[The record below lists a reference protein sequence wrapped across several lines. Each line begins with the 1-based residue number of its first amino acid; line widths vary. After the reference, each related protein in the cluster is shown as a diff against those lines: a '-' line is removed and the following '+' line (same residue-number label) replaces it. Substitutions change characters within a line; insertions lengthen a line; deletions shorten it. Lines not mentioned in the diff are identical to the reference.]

1 MAYVAR
7 TQEPSRRRLSVD
19 SLSLLELV
27 VLVPAAGVL
36 VLWLITRWFDIQWSC
51 ITGVGEQGN
60 TPGDSYS
67 DTFAV
72 LGTFGWIVVAIAVL
86 FAHIAERPRLAA
98 VVAAAWFGLLVAGA
112 FLCRRDRPRTVP
124 ELI

>member
-1 MAYVAR
+1 MAFVAR
-7 TQEPSRRRLSVD
+7 AQEPSHRRRLSVD

-27 VLVPAAGVL
+27 VLVPAAGVI
-36 VLWLITRWFDIQWSC
+36 VLWLIPKWFDIHWSC
-51 ITGVGEQGN
+51 ITGLGELGN

-72 LGTFGWIVVAIAVL
+72 LGTFGWIVVAIVVL

-98 VVAAAWFGLLVAGA
+98 VIAAAWFGLLVGGA
-112 FLCRRDRPRTVP
+112 LLWAAAIGPAPCPS
-124 ELI
+124 

>member
-1 MAYVAR
+1 MAFVAR
-7 TQEPSRRRLSVD
+7 AQEPSRRHLSVD

-36 VLWLITRWFDIQWSC
+36 VLWLIPRSFDIHWSC
-51 ITGVGEQGN
+51 VTGLGELGN

-72 LGTFGWIVVAIAVL
+72 LGTFGWIVVAIVVL

-98 VVAAAWFGLLVAGA
+98 VIAAAWFGLLVGGA
-112 FLCRRDRPRTVP
+112 LLWAAAIGPAPCPS
-124 ELI
+124 